1 MSEAVVST
9 PEQIDQK
16 EYNFAQLRKQVEQE
30 RSERLRLS
38 EENEQLKRMAAPKL
52 DDDDDDEPYVD
63 KKRLAK
69 KLNQFGQ
76 QTKQETSEIV
86 RNEVNKAIQETERK
100 MWLRANPDFN
110 KVMTADVLNKF
121 EAQHEELAQSILKI
135 PDEFERQRMA
145 YANIKA
151 LRLDQ
156 PEVKAVPIQDQIDKN
171 RRSPYY
177 QPSGQG
183 SPAYSQQGDFS
194 EGGQKNAYDQMK
206 SLQKKLRL

>member
-1 MSEAVVST
+1 MSEAVVPT

-110 KVMTADVLNKF
+110 KVMTPDVLNKF